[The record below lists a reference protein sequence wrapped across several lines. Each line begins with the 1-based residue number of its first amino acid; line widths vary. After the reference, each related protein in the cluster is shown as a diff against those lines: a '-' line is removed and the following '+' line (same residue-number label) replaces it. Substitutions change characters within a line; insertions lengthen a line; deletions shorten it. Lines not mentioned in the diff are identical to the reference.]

1 MRSLKLFF
9 LLVLLAAFAAIA
21 LSTTPSEEE
30 SFVDDND
37 DATEE
42 TSDIPWQ
49 ESKETKSSLRGTMR
63 FLAQKTRASVMTC
76 DKYPRVCR
84 AKGSPGPDCCK
95 KKCVNVRTDKLN
107 CGKCGKKCKYPEI
120 CCKGDYNSQPLS
132 SYLPSNTQS
141 VLNTVDSCWRTESNW
156 ASNRQASADCAVGFG
171 QAALGGKYGDIYLVT
186 TPDDNPI
193 NPEPGT
199 LRYGVIQT
207 EPLWIIFDK
216 DMVITLKNE
225 LIMNSFK
232 TIDGRGAKVEIA
244 NGPCLTI
251 EGVSHVIVHGI
262 SIHDCKPGKPG
273 LVRSTPTHVG
283 KRQGSDGDAIAVF
296 ASSNIWIDHCYLA
309 SCSNGLID
317 VIHASTAVTISNNYF
332 SQHDKV
338 MLLGHNDEYTADK
351 VMKVTVVFNHF
362 GTGLVQRLPSADPT
376 IFSEGNYFIAPDDAY
391 AKEKVRYGYHLSI
404 QSISVQHSSS
414 STPRPTP
421 NSQSTSTPSIPLFCS
436 INTAN
441 STSKSRLL
449 TTYPIKL
456 RPLFL
461 VRAVEDDDE
470 WGPDEDGSGSASTV
484 GLVEE
489 DKPKELTE
497 IDRLKKQLVDLFYG
511 TNRGLSA
518 SSETRAEI
526 VELITQLEA
535 KNPTPAP
542 TEALA
547 LLNGKWILG

>member
-107 CGKCGKKCKYPEI
+107 CGKCGKKCKLMLAYRVQLG
-120 CCKGDYNSQPLS
+120 KQS
-132 SYLPSNTQS
+132 PS
-141 VLNTVDSCWRTESNW
+141 L
-156 ASNRQASADCAVGFG
+156 ADCAVGFG
-171 QAALGGKYGDIYLVT
+171 QAALGGKYGDMYLVT
-186 TPDDNPI
+186 TPEDDPI

-309 SCSNGLID
+309 SCNGLID

-362 GTGLVQRLPSADPT
+362 ATGLVQRLPSADPT
-376 IFSEGNYFIAPDDAY
+376 IFSEGNYFIAPDDAMP
-391 AKEKVRYGYHLSI
+391 KRL
-404 QSISVQHSSS
+404 
-414 STPRPTP
+414 PRERQT
-421 NSQSTSTPSIPLFCS
+421 
-436 INTAN
+436 
-441 STSKSRLL
+441 
-449 TTYPIKL
+449 
-456 RPLFL
+456 
-461 VRAVEDDDE
+461 E
-470 WGPDEDGSGSASTV
+470 V
-484 GLVEE
+484 GR
-489 DKPKELTE
+489 
-497 IDRLKKQLVDLFYG
+497 IG
-511 TNRGLSA
+511 NGGLPGMY
-518 SSETRAEI
+518 
-526 VELITQLEA
+526 L
-535 KNPTPAP
+535 
-542 TEALA
+542 
-547 LLNGKWILG
+547 